1 MEPGEILV
9 GLKLIINTTEFD
21 EVIFS
26 LHQDPKI
33 WEKVSEDNFLE
44 DFSKLHGNEPD
55 MWNPG
60 LIGLFSIYN
69 DSLHEIISANP
80 LQPIPSELRQQ
91 ASAFYQKALKSGFIP
106 STLAEST
113 YLALALRERK
123 RLTGNWTGLL
133 SEIVRSSSDHT
144 VAPGNLANF
153 LCHISVMVFGRSG
166 THQRAYSVPG
176 TFDRDWV
183 L

>member
-44 DFSKLHGNEPD
+44 DFSKLHGNEPV

-69 DSLHEIISANP
+69 DSLNEVISARSPSAHP
-80 LQPIPSELRQQ
+80 LRI
-91 ASAFYQKALKSGFIP
+91 ASTGFSFLP
-106 STLAEST
+106 ESFKVRLHTL
-113 YLALALRERK
+113 
-123 RLTGNWTGLL
+123 
-133 SEIVRSSSDHT
+133 H
-144 VAPGNLANF
+144 
-153 LCHISVMVFGRSG
+153 FGRIYLFSACI
-166 THQRAYSVPG
+166 T
-176 TFDRDWV
+176 
-183 L
+183 